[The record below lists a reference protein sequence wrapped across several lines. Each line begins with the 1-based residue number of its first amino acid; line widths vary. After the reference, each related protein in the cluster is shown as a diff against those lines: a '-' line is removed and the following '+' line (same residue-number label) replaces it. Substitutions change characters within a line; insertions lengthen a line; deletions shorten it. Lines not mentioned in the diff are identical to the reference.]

1 MILESI
7 LVVILAITLDFIVG
21 DPKNKFHPT
30 SWIGSLIAKLVPLV
44 KNQSQKI
51 EKLGGII
58 LVISVTGIVST
69 LLIFLNIGIQS
80 ISIEFV
86 GIIVSIIV
94 GALLLK
100 TTIAIR
106 GMEKHA
112 MNVMQS
118 IEQNDLEAARNH
130 LSMIVK
136 RNTKNLDKNHVLSG
150 TLESISEN
158 TVDGVTGPLFY
169 FAFFG
174 IIGAF
179 VYRTVNTID
188 SMIGYKTSIFRNVG
202 WFGANCDKILNYLPS
217 RITSILMVFG
227 AMILGIDWKKSYEIM
242 RRDGKNTESP
252 NAGYPMAALAG
263 ALGTRFEKINHYSV
277 GEGDVELTKTHLRSA
292 ISLMKITSVLF
303 CMTFTIPVVI
313 ILSYLGW
320 WIHA

>member
-1 MILESI
+1 MMFESI
-7 LVVILAITLDFIVG
+7 LIVISAVILDLLVG

-30 SWIGSLIAKLVPLV
+30 SWIGSLIAKLVPIIQN
-44 KNQSQKI
+44 KSPQR

-58 LVISVTGIVST
+58 LVILLTTLVTTLLVFLDVAIQNIAFDFIGIV
-69 LLIFLNIGIQS
+69 
-80 ISIEFV
+80 
-86 GIIVSIIV
+86 VSVIV
-94 GALLLK
+94 GMILLK

-112 MNVMQS
+112 MAVMES
-118 IEQNDLEAARNH
+118 IERNDLDAARNN

-174 IIGAF
+174 IPGAF
-179 VYRTVNTID
+179 IYRIINTID
-188 SMIGYKTSIFRNVG
+188 SMIGYKTSIFTNVG

-217 RITSILMVFG
+217 RITSLMMVIG
-227 AMILGIDWKKSYEIM
+227 AMILGNDWKKSYKIM
-242 RRDGKNTESP
+242 KRDGKNTESP

-263 ALGTRFEKINHYSV
+263 ALGTRFEKIDHYSV
-277 GEGDVELTKTHLRSA
+277 GEGNIEITKFHLRSA
-292 ISLMKITSVLF
+292 IALMKVTSILF
-303 CMTFTIPVVI
+303 CMIFTIPI
-313 ILSYLGW
+313 IIVLSYLGW
-320 WIHA
+320 WINA

>member
-7 LVVILAITLDFIVG
+7 IVVISALILDFLIG

-30 SWIGSLIAKLVPLV
+30 SWIGSLIAKIVPVV
-44 KNQSQKI
+44 KNEFPKK

-58 LVISVTGIVST
+58 LVILVTSIVST
-69 LLIFLNIGIQS
+69 LLVLLNLGIQS
-80 ISIEFV
+80 ISIEFLGMV
-86 GIIVSIIV
+86 VSIIVSII
-94 GALLLK
+94 LLK

-112 MNVMQS
+112 MAVMYS
-118 IEQNDLEAARNH
+118 LDQNDLDAARNN

-169 FAFFG
+169 FSFFG

-179 VYRTVNTID
+179 VYRIVNTID
-188 SMIGYKTSIFRNVG
+188 SMIGYKTSIFQNVG
-202 WFGANCDKILNYLPS
+202 WFGANCDKVLNYLPA
-217 RITSILMVFG
+217 RITSMMMVLS
-227 AMILGIDWKKSYEIM
+227 AMILGHDWKKSYKIM

-263 ALGTRFEKINHYSV
+263 ALGTQFEKINHYSV
-277 GEGDVELTKTHLRSA
+277 GEGNIELTKDHLHSA
-292 ISLMKITSVLF
+292 ISLMKVTSILF
-303 CMTFTIPVVI
+303 CLIFTIPI
-313 ILSYLGW
+313 IIALSYLGW

>member
-1 MILESI
+1 MIFESI
-7 LVVILAITLDFIVG
+7 LIVISAVILDLLVG

-30 SWIGSLIAKLVPLV
+30 SWIGSLIAKLVPIIQN
-44 KNQSQKI
+44 KSPRR
-51 EKLGGII
+51 EKFGGII
-58 LVISVTGIVST
+58 LVIFLTTLVTT
-69 LLIFLNIGIQS
+69 LLVFLEVAIQNIAFDFI
-80 ISIEFV
+80 
-86 GIIVSIIV
+86 GIIVSVIV
-94 GALLLK
+94 GVILLK

-112 MNVMQS
+112 MAVMES
-118 IEQNDLEAARNH
+118 IERNDLDAARNN

-174 IIGAF
+174 IPGAF
-179 VYRTVNTID
+179 IYRIINTID
-188 SMIGYKTSIFRNVG
+188 SMIGYKTSIFTNVG

-217 RITSILMVFG
+217 RITSLMMVIG
-227 AMILGIDWKKSYEIM
+227 AMILGNDWRKSYKIM
-242 RRDGKNTESP
+242 KRDGKNTESP

-263 ALGTRFEKINHYSV
+263 ALGTRFEKIAHYSV
-277 GEGDVELTKTHLRSA
+277 GEGNIELTKSHLRSA
-292 ISLMKITSVLF
+292 IALMKVTSILF
-303 CMTFTIPVVI
+303 CIIFTIPIII

-320 WIHA
+320 WINA

>member
-1 MILESI
+1 MMLESVI
-7 LVVILAITLDFIVG
+7 VVIFAVILDLIIG

-30 SWIGSLIAKLVPLV
+30 SWIGVFIAKLVPII
-44 KNQSQKI
+44 KNKSPQK
-51 EKLGGII
+51 EKLGGIL
-58 LVISVTGIVST
+58 LVIFVTSVVSVLLVILNLGIK
-69 LLIFLNIGIQS
+69 N
-80 ISIEFV
+80 ISIEIV
-86 GIIVSIIV
+86 GIILFIIVSIV
-94 GALLLK
+94 LFK

-112 MNVMQS
+112 LAVMDS
-118 IEQNDLEAARNH
+118 IEKNDLEGARNN

-179 VYRTVNTID
+179 VYRIVNTID
-188 SMIGYKTSIFRNVG
+188 SMIGYKTSIFKNVG
-202 WFGANCDKILNYLPS
+202 WFGANCDKILNYIPA
-217 RITSILMVFG
+217 RITGLLMVLS
-227 AMILGIDWKKSYEIM
+227 ALILRNDWKNSYQIIK
-242 RRDGKNTESP
+242 RDAKNTESP

-263 ALGTRFEKINHYSV
+263 ALGTRFEKIDHYCI
-277 GEGDVELTKTHLRSA
+277 GEGNIELTKSHLRSA
-292 ISLMKITSVLF
+292 ISLMKITSILF
-303 CMTFTIPVVI
+303 CLIFTIPI
-313 ILSYLGW
+313 IIALSYLGW

>member
-7 LVVILAITLDFIVG
+7 LVVIFAIILDFIVG

-30 SWIGSLIAKLVPLV
+30 SWIGSLIAKLVPFV
-44 KNQSQKI
+44 KNESPNI
-51 EKLGGII
+51 EKLGGILLVI
-58 LVISVTGIVST
+58 LVTSFVSA
-69 LLIFLNIGIQS
+69 LLVLLNFGIQT

-86 GIIVSIIV
+86 GIVVSVLV
-94 GALLLK
+94 GMILLK
-100 TTIAIR
+100 TTVAIR

-112 MNVMQS
+112 MEVMNS
-118 IEQNDLEAARNH
+118 LEHNDLDAARNH

-169 FAFFG
+169 FSFFG
-174 IIGAF
+174 IFGAF
-179 VYRTVNTID
+179 VYRIVNTID
-188 SMIGYKTSIFRNVG
+188 SMIGYKTNIFKNVG
-202 WFGANCDKILNYLPS
+202 WFGANCDKVLNFIPA
-217 RITSILMVFG
+217 RITSILMVLG
-227 AMILGIDWKKSYEIM
+227 AMILGNDWKKSYEIM

-263 ALGTRFEKINHYSV
+263 ALGTRFEKINHYCV
-277 GEGDVELTKTHLRSA
+277 GEGNIELTKTHLHSA
-292 ISLMKITSVLF
+292 ISLMKITSILF
-303 CMTFTIPVVI
+303 CMIFTIPVII

>member
-1 MILESI
+1 MIFESI
-7 LVVILAITLDFIVG
+7 LIVISAIILDLLVG

-30 SWIGSLIAKLVPLV
+30 SWIGSLIAKLVPIIQN
-44 KNQSQKI
+44 KSPQR

-58 LVISVTGIVST
+58 LVILLTTLVTTLLVFLDVAIQNIAFDFIGIV
-69 LLIFLNIGIQS
+69 
-80 ISIEFV
+80 
-86 GIIVSIIV
+86 VSVIV
-94 GALLLK
+94 GMILLK

-112 MNVMQS
+112 MAVMES
-118 IEQNDLEAARNH
+118 IERNDLDAARNN

-174 IIGAF
+174 IPGAF
-179 VYRTVNTID
+179 IYRIINTID
-188 SMIGYKTSIFRNVG
+188 SMIGYKTSIFTNVG

-217 RITSILMVFG
+217 RITSLMMVIG
-227 AMILGIDWKKSYEIM
+227 AMILGNDWKKSYKIM
-242 RRDGKNTESP
+242 KRDGKNTESP

-277 GEGDVELTKTHLRSA
+277 GEGNMELTKSHIRSA
-292 ISLMKITSVLF
+292 IALMKVTSILF
-303 CMTFTIPVVI
+303 CLIFTIPI
-313 ILSYLGW
+313 IIVLSYLGW

>member
-1 MILESI
+1 MMLESVI
-7 LVVILAITLDFIVG
+7 IVTCAVILDLIIG

-30 SWIGSLIAKLVPLV
+30 SWIGVFIAKIVPLI
-44 KNQSQKI
+44 KNKSPQK
-51 EKLGGII
+51 EKLGGIFLVI
-58 LVISVTGIVST
+58 LVTSVVSV
-69 LLIFLNIGIQS
+69 LLTFLNLGIKN
-80 ISIEFV
+80 ISIEIV
-86 GIIVSIIV
+86 GIIVSIISGIV
-94 GALLLK
+94 LLK

-112 MNVMQS
+112 LAVMNS
-118 IEQNDLEAARNH
+118 IEKNDLEEARNN

-179 VYRTVNTID
+179 VYRIVNTID
-188 SMIGYKTSIFRNVG
+188 SMIGYRTSIFKNVG
-202 WFGANCDKILNYLPS
+202 WFGANCDKILNYIPA
-217 RITSILMVFG
+217 RITGLLMVLS
-227 AMILGIDWKKSYEIM
+227 AMILKNDWKNSYQIIK
-242 RRDGKNTESP
+242 RDAKNTESP

-263 ALGTRFEKINHYSV
+263 ALGTRFEKIDHYCI
-277 GEGDVELTKTHLRSA
+277 GEGNIELTKSHLRSA
-292 ISLMKITSVLF
+292 ISLMKITSILF
-303 CMTFTIPVVI
+303 CLIFTIPVI
-313 ILSYLGW
+313 IALSYLGW

>member
-1 MILESI
+1 MILEPI
-7 LVVILAITLDFIVG
+7 IIVISALILDFIIG

-30 SWIGSLIAKLVPLV
+30 SWIGSLIAKIVPFV
-44 KNQSQKI
+44 KNESPKK
-51 EKLGGII
+51 EKLGGILLVI
-58 LVISVTGIVST
+58 LVTSIVST
-69 LLIFLNIGIQS
+69 LLVLLYLGIQS
-80 ISIEFV
+80 ISIEFLGIV
-86 GIIVSIIV
+86 VSIIVSII
-94 GALLLK
+94 LLK

-112 MNVMQS
+112 MAVMDS
-118 IEQNDLEAARNH
+118 LDQNDLEAARNN

-179 VYRTVNTID
+179 VYRIVNTID
-188 SMIGYKTSIFRNVG
+188 SMIGYKTSIFQNVG
-202 WFGANCDKILNYLPS
+202 WFGANCDKILNYLPA
-217 RITSILMVFG
+217 RITSMIMVLS
-227 AMILGIDWKKSYEIM
+227 AMILGHDWKKSYKIM
-242 RRDGKNTESP
+242 RRDGKNTDSP

-263 ALGTRFEKINHYSV
+263 ALGTQFEKINHYSV
-277 GEGDVELTKTHLRSA
+277 GEGNIELTKDHLRSA
-292 ISLMKITSVLF
+292 ISLMKITSILF
-303 CMTFTIPVVI
+303 CLIFTIPTI
-313 ILSYLGW
+313 IALSYLGW

>member
-1 MILESI
+1 MIFESI
-7 LVVILAITLDFIVG
+7 LIVIFAVVLDLLVG

-30 SWIGSLIAKLVPLV
+30 SWIGSLIAKLVPIIQN
-44 KNQSQKI
+44 KSPQR

-58 LVISVTGIVST
+58 LVILLTTLVTTLLVFLDVAIQNIAFDFIGIV
-69 LLIFLNIGIQS
+69 
-80 ISIEFV
+80 
-86 GIIVSIIV
+86 VSVIV
-94 GALLLK
+94 GMILLK

-112 MNVMQS
+112 MAVMES
-118 IEQNDLEAARNH
+118 IERNDLDAARNN
-130 LSMIVK
+130 LSLIVK

-174 IIGAF
+174 IPGAF
-179 VYRTVNTID
+179 IYRIINTID
-188 SMIGYKTSIFRNVG
+188 SMIGYKTSIFTNVG

-217 RITSILMVFG
+217 RITSLMMVLG
-227 AMILGIDWKKSYEIM
+227 AMILGKDWKKSYKIM
-242 RRDGKNTESP
+242 KRDGKNTESP

-263 ALGTRFEKINHYSV
+263 ALGTRFEKIDHYSV
-277 GEGDVELTKTHLRSA
+277 GEGDIELTKSHLRSA
-292 ISLMKITSVLF
+292 IALMKVTSILF
-303 CMTFTIPVVI
+303 CMIFTIPIII

-320 WIHA
+320 WINA

>member
-7 LVVILAITLDFIVG
+7 LIVIFAIILDFIIG

-30 SWIGSLIAKLVPLV
+30 SWIGMLIAKLVPLV
-44 KNQSQKI
+44 KNESPQL

-58 LVISVTGIVST
+58 LVIFVTGIVST
-69 LLIFLNIGIQS
+69 LLVFLNIGIQS
-80 ISIEFV
+80 ISIELI
-86 GIIVSIIV
+86 GILVSVIV
-94 GALLLK
+94 GMVLLK

-112 MNVMQS
+112 MAVMES
-118 IEQNDLEAARNH
+118 LEQNDLDSARNN

-174 IIGAF
+174 LLGAF
-179 VYRTVNTID
+179 VYRIVNTID
-188 SMIGYKTSIFRNVG
+188 SMIGYKSSIFRNIG
-202 WFGANCDKILNYLPS
+202 WFGANCDNILNYFPA
-217 RITSILMVFG
+217 RITSILMVVG
-227 AMILGIDWKKSYEIM
+227 AMILGIDWRKSYKIM
-242 RRDGKNTESP
+242 IRDGKKTESP

-263 ALGTRFEKINHYSV
+263 ALGTQFEKIDHYSV
-277 GEGDVELTKTHLRSA
+277 GEGNIELSRSHLRSA
-292 ISLMKITSVLF
+292 ISLMKITSILF
-303 CMTFTIPVVI
+303 CMIFTIPVI
-313 ILSYLGW
+313 ITLSYLGW

>member
-7 LVVILAITLDFIVG
+7 IIVISALILDFFIG

-30 SWIGSLIAKLVPLV
+30 SWIGSLIAKLVPII
-44 KNQSQKI
+44 KNESTKT
-51 EKLGGII
+51 EKFGGII
-58 LVISVTGIVST
+58 LVILVTSIVST
-69 LLIFLNIGIQS
+69 LLVLLNIGIQN

-86 GIIVSIIV
+86 EIIVSIIV
-94 GALLLK
+94 GMILLK

-112 MNVMQS
+112 MAVMES
-118 IEQNDLEAARNH
+118 LEQNDLETARHN

-136 RNTKNLDKNHVLSG
+136 RNTTNLDKNHVLSG

-174 IIGAF
+174 ILGAF
-179 VYRTVNTID
+179 IYRIVNTVD
-188 SMIGYKTSIFRNVG
+188 SMIGYKTSIFRNIG
-202 WFGANCDKILNYLPS
+202 WFGANCDKILNYLPA

-227 AMILGIDWKKSYEIM
+227 ALILGNDWKKSYKIM

-263 ALGTRFEKINHYSV
+263 ALGTRFEKINHYCV
-277 GEGDVELTKTHLRSA
+277 GEGDIQLTKAHLRSA
-292 ISLMKITSVLF
+292 ISLMKITSILF
-303 CMTFTIPVVI
+303 CMIFTIPVII
-313 ILSYLGW
+313 ILSYFGW